1 VFAPAP
7 GSVFSSSAGASR
19 QPPVRPLFF
28 VSRVFAPAPGSAA
41 GETLNSPRK
50 DKAGMDGGLGV
61 LRQGLVAIWA
71 QLADLSK
78 NEVRPAEK
86 KGARRELL
94 AWFEGQSR
102 RLSLC
107 RSEKVRHR
115 QLTTTPTMA
124 CGRVLLVGVF

>member
-1 VFAPAP
+1 V
-7 GSVFSSSAGASR
+7 R
-19 QPPVRPLFF
+19 QLFF

-115 QLTTTPTMA
+115 QLTTTPTTA